1 MTLCFVGTFL
11 IKLISFTPFHI
22 FVKIPKLP
30 KVHQQSHIFSLVRN
44 KTTPEARK
52 KKTRKTGQGK
62 WCWIYY
68 LVQFTIEKKNES

>member
-22 FVKIPKLP
+22 FVKIPKLA

-52 KKTRKTGQGK
+52 KKQ
-62 WCWIYY
+62 
-68 LVQFTIEKKNES
+68 EKQDKVNDVESITSYNSL